1 MVYEIGRTK
10 SGLRMGFT
18 TGSCAAAAAKAATYM
33 LLSGETIQQ
42 VKLMTPKGIELYLD
56 VEKIRQ
62 TEKFVECAIRKYS
75 GDDPDVTNGYWFC
88 KSKKG
93 TTDNRYC
100 FMKEI

>member
-75 GDDPDVTNGYWFC
+75 GFCFFGYSGKFC
-88 KSKKG
+88 PFTKVALRQMFSTHLK
-93 TTDNRYC
+93 
-100 FMKEI
+100 

>member
-18 TGSCAAAAAKAATYM
+18 TGSCAAAAAKAATYAAFRRDNPAGKADD
-33 LLSGETIQQ
+33 S
-42 VKLMTPKGIELYLD
+42 KGIELYLD

-75 GDDPDVTNGYWFC
+75 GDDPDVTNGLLVLQ
-88 KSKKG
+88 
-93 TTDNRYC
+93 
-100 FMKEI
+100 E